1 MMSVW
6 IFLPLWS
13 AVAGQCTSPPDQTFP
28 QSEETS
34 DYVNSDAVS
43 AWSGDS
49 QDSWCWPDSRGPPTT
64 IRLPDGRRFWPSDS
78 RSVVDPRLYGH
89 HKVDL
94 RHGYRMKA
102 MDCHYDLLQRTDL
115 SIAEKAERFHKEVG
129 DLYKAERL
137 NRSGENILDKP
148 GDEEKLVNLMV
159 KALKINRK
167 WYGWQYTNRPWIPR
181 AFTTMNWDIND
192 IYSRYYATLTYTTKS
207 DKEWDE
213 IVEAFGRTQTEF
225 TTLLPL
231 DVEWWQ
237 RALEYSSKHP
247 NLTNEPCRDY
257 LEEAYEA
264 WSRFTHPT
272 TEHVSH
278 RTINLTVFF
287 NRHYTKNDTF
297 DYFSLD
303 QFKPKG
309 WTDPVVITTPINRYE
324 LKDVCN
330 ISLVQLFSKTDP
342 PLQTHNRSP
351 QENRII
357 MELDANNSYGHL
369 DNLDFGHFQGES
381 SEWGQSIIEPPK
393 TYAPHVPTCVHGFP
407 VDPTY
412 DDSEDVS
419 DYGFVHHENITT
431 RRPTTSP
438 ITRNFNF
445 PNHMVFLGPTIT
457 VDMDVL
463 LGRNTRPTRTTP
475 TRRTRRRR
483 PRTTSNSTRTPTPT
497 PPSPITSKP
506 SHWTIMEMETCKH
519 GLEIKNNRRDMLKLR
534 SVFKLLKSNRTRVT
548 RRTYAKI
555 TTTCP
560 AGRARRTRKT
570 RRPTMAEPR
579 HDTHVVRK
587 RHVNGNQHANNRILG
602 KLKRVM
608 DSNVLRKKRSVA
620 NQHREQFDT
629 GMNNPIVNIIREP
642 RLKRKRR
649 HFDESECEFLSKGTR
664 DKARDKAYRS
674 YEDYLKKTKKEC
686 DEDRVCR
693 LFKEE
698 LRREDSFDGIGGH
711 WN

>member
-94 RHGYRMKA
+94 RHVGKFYKRLWDEYRDYEEKNATRGYRMKA

-237 RALEYSSKHP
+237 RAFEYSSKHP

-278 RTINLTVFF
+278 RTIKEYQSNFCCRWWAS
-287 NRHYTKNDTF
+287 N
-297 DYFSLD
+297 
-303 QFKPKG
+303 PG
-309 WTDPVVITTPINRYE
+309 TTPINRYE
-324 LKDVCN
+324 LKDV
-330 ISLVQLFSKTDP
+330 
-342 PLQTHNRSP
+342 
-351 QENRII
+351 
-357 MELDANNSYGHL
+357 
-369 DNLDFGHFQGES
+369 
-381 SEWGQSIIEPPK
+381 
-393 TYAPHVPTCVHGFP
+393 
-407 VDPTY
+407 
-412 DDSEDVS
+412 
-419 DYGFVHHENITT
+419 
-431 RRPTTSP
+431 
-438 ITRNFNF
+438 
-445 PNHMVFLGPTIT
+445 
-457 VDMDVL
+457 VL
-463 LGRNTRPTRTTP
+463 ARYRNTTTY
-475 TRRTRRRR
+475 RY
-483 PRTTSNSTRTPTPT
+483 PRA
-497 PPSPITSKP
+497 
-506 SHWTIMEMETCKH
+506 
-519 GLEIKNNRRDMLKLR
+519 D
-534 SVFKLLKSNRTRVT
+534 FFYD
-548 RRTYAKI
+548 TY
-555 TTTCP
+555 
-560 AGRARRTRKT
+560 
-570 RRPTMAEPR
+570 
-579 HDTHVVRK
+579 
-587 RHVNGNQHANNRILG
+587 
-602 KLKRVM
+602 
-608 DSNVLRKKRSVA
+608 
-620 NQHREQFDT
+620 
-629 GMNNPIVNIIREP
+629 
-642 RLKRKRR
+642 
-649 HFDESECEFLSKGTR
+649 ESEYNTML
-664 DKARDKAYRS
+664 
-674 YEDYLKKTKKEC
+674 L
-686 DEDRVCR
+686 
-693 LFKEE
+693 
-698 LRREDSFDGIGGH
+698 
-711 WN
+711 